1 MYISPEFLHYS
12 TIASIVSISSI
23 SVGMSQGITSFSA
36 LEAISRQPSARNDI
50 MRVATLGMAIIETV
64 AILALLIGALMLF
77 GKPFS
82 SETNYYV
89 YASEFGITCA
99 LSLSSLVV
107 GLACALPAQA
117 ACRAIARQPFA
128 VQPIFSFMLMTQVL
142 IQTPILSA
150 FLVSLFIQWQSAAVT
165 TLNDSLRLIASGL
178 CIGLGSIGPA
188 IGLGLF
194 AKAGIDGLG
203 TNAKS
208 YKKLLSFT
216 LISEAIIETP
226 IIFCLL
232 VSLILLFFVPRTELH
247 DSISGVI
254 FISAA
259 FCLGMGTL
267 GAGIS
272 SGRTGAAACTQIAN
286 NPENASVISRTSML
300 AQGLIETI
308 VIYATLLS
316 LVMILF
322 R

>member
-1 MYISPEFLHYS
+1 MSIPPEFLHYS
-12 TIASIVSISSI
+12 TIASTITISSI
-23 SVGMSQGITSFSA
+23 GVGIGQGMASYSA
-36 LEAISRQPSARNDI
+36 LDALNRQPAARNDI
-50 MRVATLGMAIIETV
+50 IRVATLGMAIIETV
-64 AILALLIGALMLF
+64 AIFGLLIAALMLF
-77 GKPFS
+77 SKPFC
-82 SETNYYV
+82 SESNFYV
-89 YASEFGITCA
+89 CVSECGIACA
-99 LSLSSLVV
+99 LFFSSLVV
-107 GLACALPAQA
+107 GIACALPAQA
-117 ACRAIARQPFA
+117 ACRAIARQPFS
-128 VQPIFSFMLMTQVL
+128 VQHIFSLMLMTQVL

-150 FLVSLFIQWQSAAVT
+150 FLVSLFIQGQSAAAT

-188 IGLGLF
+188 IGLSLF
-194 AKAGIDGLG
+194 AKAAIDGIG
-203 TNAKS
+203 RNAKA

-232 VSLILLFFVPRTELH
+232 ISLILLFVVPHTEI
-247 DSISGVI
+247 DDPITGII

-259 FCLGMGTL
+259 LCLGMGTL
-267 GAGIS
+267 GSGIS
-272 SGRTGAAACTQIAN
+272 SGKTGAAACTQIAD